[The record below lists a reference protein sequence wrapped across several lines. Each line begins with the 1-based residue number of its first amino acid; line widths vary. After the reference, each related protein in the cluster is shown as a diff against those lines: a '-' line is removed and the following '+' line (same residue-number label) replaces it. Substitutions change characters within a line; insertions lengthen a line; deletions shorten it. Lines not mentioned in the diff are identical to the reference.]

1 MSMAR
6 GHKTAP
12 KYVSGR
18 RFPSRTNRSESQHR
32 NEFVVVVFGIGM
44 ALLLAFL
51 LWTFG
56 MVFLQALDQWRR

>member
-6 GHKTAP
+6 GHKTAA

-18 RFPSRTNRSESQHR
+18 RIPSRTNRSESQHR
-32 NEFVVVVFGIGM
+32 HEFVAIIFGIGM

-51 LWTFG
+51 LWTFA
-56 MVFLQALDQWRR
+56 MVFLQARDQWRR